1 MKKVDKIILGAGL
14 YGLYSALFSAQRGQK
29 VVVFEYD
36 KAAFSR
42 ATYINQ
48 ARVHNGYHYPRSF
61 STAVGS
67 KKYFEKFNK
76 DFGFC
81 VKKDFDK
88 IYATSFKFSW
98 TNSKQFEDFCRAAE
112 IPCEE
117 ISSTKYFQKGA
128 CDGVF
133 KTEEYTYDALLL
145 KDFFLTQL
153 KKLDTC
159 EIIYEAK
166 IKEVIRSSHT
176 YTLHLHGGGSWE
188 TGFVLNTT
196 YGSVNQILNL
206 FGFTPFKI
214 KYEICE
220 IALCKV
226 SDNIK
231 NVGIT
236 LMDGPFF
243 SLMPFGKSGYH
254 SLTSVSFTPH
264 RTSHSDF
271 PSFSCQDEKVKCD
284 PNQLENCN
292 FCVNR
297 PTSSWSSMKQLAM
310 KYLNTNISLQY
321 HKSMYA
327 IKPILVTSEID
338 DSRPTIIK
346 QFSDSPDFF
355 AVLSGKI
362 NTVYD
367 LNEILL

>member
-1 MKKVDKIILGAGL
+1 LKKVDKIILGAGL
-14 YGLYSALFSAQRGQK
+14 YGLYSALFCAERGQK

-36 KAAFSR
+36 KEAFSR

-67 KKYFEKFNK
+67 KKYFDKFNQ

-81 VKKDFDK
+81 IKKDFDK
-88 IYATSFKFSW
+88 IYATSSEFSW
-98 TNSKQFEDFCRAAE
+98 TNNIQFEDFCRAAE

-117 ISSTKYFQKGA
+117 ISSTKYFQEGT

-145 KDFFLTQL
+145 KKFFLD
-153 KKLDTC
+153 KLSKLNNC

-166 IKEVIRSSHT
+166 IREVIRSNSA
-176 YTLHLHGGGSWE
+176 YTLDLHGGGGWE

-196 YGSVNQILNL
+196 YGSVNQVLNL

-220 IALCKV
+220 IALCEV
-226 SDNIK
+226 SDRIK
-231 NVGIT
+231 NVGVT

-264 RTSHSDF
+264 KTSHSDL
-271 PSFSCQDEKVKCD
+271 PTFSCQDEKVKCN

-292 FCVNR
+292 FCINR
-297 PTSSWSSMKQLAM
+297 PTSSWNSMKQLAM
-310 KYLNTNISLQY
+310 KYLSKDIELKY
-321 HKSMYA
+321 HRSMYS
-327 IKPILVTSEID
+327 IKPILITSEID

-346 QFSDSPDFF
+346 QFSSSPDFF

-367 LNEILL
+367 LDEILL